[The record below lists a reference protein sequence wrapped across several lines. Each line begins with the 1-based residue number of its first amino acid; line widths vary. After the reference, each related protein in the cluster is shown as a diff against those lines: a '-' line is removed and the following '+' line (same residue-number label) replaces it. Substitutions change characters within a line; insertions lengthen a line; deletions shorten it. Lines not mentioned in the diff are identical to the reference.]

1 MDNNT
6 INTNMI
12 DRDTF
17 NNMSIPD
24 QINYINNLLE
34 TGETLNNICNN
45 MPIAKKTLRN
55 RFKKMGYI
63 FNKKLRQYTEEAS
76 ESQIKG
82 QINIIDVLENNSEH
96 PKHPEGANKPE
107 EQSLKDVYLR
117 LEQMQREINLIKQ
130 NNNNNINNS
139 ITAVNTNNLS
149 NTINTRLEQLREGGE
164 SVSRVYRVNPEIQK
178 EFKSLCKKHLG
189 DGINISDIV
198 SLCMLE
204 FIEKYK

>member
-1 MDNNT
+1 MIKI
-6 INTNMI
+6 INKES
-12 DRDTF
+12 F
-17 NNMSIPD
+17 NNMSILD
-24 QINYINNLLE
+24 QIYYINNLLE

-55 RFKKMGYI
+55 RFKKEGYI
-63 FNKKLRQYTEEAS
+63 FNKNLRQYIQDIPEEAS

-96 PKHPEGANKPE
+96 SKHPESTERTDKPE

-117 LEQMQREINLIKQ
+117 LEQMQKEINLIKQ
-130 NNNNNINNS
+130 NNINNQT
-139 ITAVNTNNLS
+139 TAANKNNLS
-149 NTINTRLEQLREGGE
+149 DKINTRLEQLRKGGE
-164 SVSRVYRVNPEIQK
+164 SVSRVYRINPEIQK

>member
-1 MDNNT
+1 MIKI
-6 INTNMI
+6 INKES
-12 DRDTF
+12 F
-17 NNMSIPD
+17 NNMSILD
-24 QINYINNLLE
+24 QIYYINNLLE

-55 RFKKMGYI
+55 RFKKEGYI
-63 FNKKLRQYTEEAS
+63 FNKNLRQYIQDIPEEAS

-82 QINIIDVLENNSEH
+82 QINIIDVLDNNSEH

-117 LEQMQREINLIKQ
+117 LEQIQREINLIKQ
-130 NNNNNINNS
+130 NNNNINNS
-139 ITAVNTNNLS
+139 ITAVNINNLS
-149 NTINTRLEQLREGGE
+149 NTINTRLEQLRGGGE

>member
-1 MDNNT
+1 
-6 INTNMI
+6 
-12 DRDTF
+12 
-17 NNMSIPD
+17 MSILD
-24 QINYINNLLE
+24 QIYYINNLLE

-55 RFKKMGYI
+55 RFKKEGYI
-63 FNKKLRQYTEEAS
+63 FNKNLRQYIQDIPEEAS

-82 QINIIDVLENNSEH
+82 QINIIDVLDNNSEH

-117 LEQMQREINLIKQ
+117 LEQIQREINLIKQ
-130 NNNNNINNS
+130 NNNNINNS
-139 ITAVNTNNLS
+139 ITAVNINNLS
-149 NTINTRLEQLREGGE
+149 NTINTRLEQLRGGGE

>member
-1 MDNNT
+1 MIKI
-6 INTNMI
+6 INKES
-12 DRDTF
+12 F
-17 NNMSIPD
+17 NNMSILD
-24 QINYINNLLE
+24 QIYYINNLLE

-55 RFKKMGYI
+55 RFKKEGYI
-63 FNKKLRQYTEEAS
+63 FNKNLRQYIQDIPEEAS

-82 QINIIDVLENNSEH
+82 QINIIDVLDNNSEH

-117 LEQMQREINLIKQ
+117 LEQMQKEINLIKQ
-130 NNNNNINNS
+130 NNINNQT
-139 ITAVNTNNLS
+139 TAANKNNLS
-149 NTINTRLEQLREGGE
+149 DKINTRLEQLRGGGE

>member
-1 MDNNT
+1 
-6 INTNMI
+6 
-12 DRDTF
+12 
-17 NNMSIPD
+17 MSILD
-24 QINYINNLLE
+24 QIYYINNLLE

-55 RFKKMGYI
+55 RFKKEGYI
-63 FNKKLRQYTEEAS
+63 FNKNLRQYIQDIPEEAS

-82 QINIIDVLENNSEH
+82 QINIIDVLDNNSEH

-117 LEQMQREINLIKQ
+117 LEQMQKEINLIKQ
-130 NNNNNINNS
+130 NNINNQT
-139 ITAVNTNNLS
+139 TAANKNNLS
-149 NTINTRLEQLREGGE
+149 DKINTRLEQLRGGGE

>member
-1 MDNNT
+1 MIKI
-6 INTNMI
+6 INKES
-12 DRDTF
+12 F
-17 NNMSIPD
+17 NNMSILD
-24 QINYINNLLE
+24 QIYYINNLLE

-55 RFKKMGYI
+55 RFKKEGYI
-63 FNKKLRQYTEEAS
+63 FNKNLRQYIQDIPEEAS

-82 QINIIDVLENNSEH
+82 QINIIDVLDNNSEH

-117 LEQMQREINLIKQ
+117 LEQMQKEINLLKQ
-130 NNNNNINNS
+130 NNNIYNS
-139 ITAVNTNNLS
+139 ITAVNINNLS
-149 NTINTRLEQLREGGE
+149 NTINTRLEQLRGGGE

-189 DGINISDIV
+189 DGVNISDIV